1 MKSFFLALILIA
13 MSALTNAQEK
23 TDRQYPTRDFDYA
36 AVQEQIDALAKDP
49 KLDVYPLAL
58 AQAWLNSSKYEM
70 WRNDAGWW
78 PREAY
83 QEAQRVV
90 MAIKDKDQKSLA
102 KVSQLKLNELIA
114 NDLWQEISV
123 LKKLKKSCVK
133 PLLARAEVELVHAA
147 YEAQETTWKDA
158 TPQLSIVKSLLAR
171 AKVCQ

>member
-1 MKSFFLALILIA
+1 MRSLFLAFVLMTLA
-13 MSALTNAQEK
+13 TLVGAQEK

-36 AVQEQIDALAKDP
+36 AIQEQIDALAKDP

-147 YEAQETTWKDA
+147 YEAQETTWKDPS
-158 TPQLSIVKSLLAR
+158 PQLATVKSLLAR
-171 AKVCQ
+171 TRSCQ